1 MFEISTSFLSDPIPH
16 SQICRGCSPSSF
28 FLFKQIVEVLSGS
41 VLGDPLRQI
50 RSRCDIWLKFFWNG
64 GQFHL
69 SKQVEVKLDRL
80 KLTKELHQSAVFIRL
95 RTSGRF
101 FVISTR

>member
-1 MFEISTSFLSDPIPH
+1 MFEISTSFLSDPIPTLR
-16 SQICRGCSPSSF
+16 SVAVTPPSF
-28 FLFKQIVEVLSGS
+28 FLFKQIVEVLSGA

-50 RSRCDIWLKFFWNG
+50 RSRCDIWLKFICNG

-80 KLTKELHQSAVFIRL
+80 KLTKELHQSSVFIRL
-95 RTSGRF
+95 RTSGSF
-101 FVISTR
+101 FVISTC